1 MKMQW
6 MNFRRFLEA
15 VKRINSLNKRQV
27 SINCKTVVC
36 SSDVEL
42 AKKNGLPIVALES
55 TIITHGM
62 PYPDNLKTAIQVENV
77 VRKKGA
83 VPATIGILNGQIHV
97 GLNNEQLQTLAKSDS
112 IKTIKCSRR
121 DISTV
126 VAQKLNGGTTV
137 SATMIIANLLDLPI
151 MATGGIGGVHRGA
164 EQTFDISTDLVELG
178 HTPVAVVCSGVKS
191 ILDIKKTLEYLETQ
205 GVPVVKIGKTDYFP
219 AFYCTETYQKTKVP
233 HTVSNS
239 QEAAKILKAQR
250 ELGLQ
255 TGLLFAVSIP
265 EEYALDSKEM
275 ELAICNALESAK
287 SKNING
293 KNVTPFLLE
302 EINKIT
308 HGQSLRANMALIE
321 NNASVAAE
329 IAMNLAEKCSQSSLN
344 NNASKCT
351 LVAERNPIVIGGAI
365 MDTTLQVKESEIKV
379 SQVLSQDYTK

>member
-1 MKMQW
+1 MFGHVF
-6 MNFRRFLEA
+6 N
-15 VKRINSLNKRQV
+15 
-27 SINCKTVVC
+27 
-36 SSDVEL
+36 SDVEL

-137 SATMIIANLLDLPI
+137 SATMLIANLLDLPI

-191 ILDIKKTLEYLETQ
+191 ILDIEKTLEYLETQ

-219 AFYCTETYQKTKVP
+219 AFYCTETFQRTKVL

-255 TGLLFAVSIP
+255 TGLLFAVPIP

-287 SKNING
+287 SKNISG
-293 KNVTPFLLE
+293 KNVTPFLLKE
-302 EINKIT
+302 LNKIT

-329 IAMNLAEKCSQSSLN
+329 IAMNLTEKCSQSSLN
-344 NNASKCT
+344 NASKCT
-351 LVAERNPIVIGGAI
+351 LTAERNPIVIGGAL

-379 SQVLSQDYTK
+379 SQILSQDYTK